1 MVHTIPNDKDL
12 SILPSKP
19 NLDQYQGIPITYSM
33 VGLKIAVIL
42 LQEVNC
48 QESGA
53 LNDSMRRRTTR
64 IIKLCQ

>member
-33 VGLKIAVIL
+33 VHLQEEEGLKIANKRLIVKKVEL
-42 LQEVNC
+42 
-48 QESGA
+48 
-53 LNDSMRRRTTR
+53 
-64 IIKLCQ
+64 

>member
-33 VGLKIAVIL
+33 VHLQEEEGLKIANKRLIVKKVELEMI
-42 LQEVNC
+42 Q
-48 QESGA
+48 
-53 LNDSMRRRTTR
+53 
-64 IIKLCQ
+64 